1 MRTGNRQQET
11 GNRKYPLSIAGFLFP
26 VVCFLFLACS
36 NGTDGKRRKLDDGA
50 ARDGGT
56 ALTAR
61 SLSVDDARRLL
72 WRSNEDVT
80 FAAATAEEKA
90 ALATLIAALWRGV
103 DPDAPPPELAAS
115 ARTAGLV
122 LELWTVEGRKSW
134 VVREPDDRRRGAGVY
149 LVRAEPPPAGTV
161 ILLQAPHADFD
172 VNSGA
177 IASRLFFTGDAR
189 VHGLFGSSLHR
200 YQHRD
205 RQDVNPADVAH
216 QEEHAFQAAT
226 RAVLRRDVAVVQ
238 LHGFALEDAPHA
250 AIVSAGVRDGST
262 PLSTAIAAAIAEAL
276 GVTVARYPED
286 TRELGATTN
295 VQGRLAREV
304 GAGFV
309 HVELSPELRTRLRG
323 DPDAVTALGRAL
335 VGALP

>member
-1 MRTGNRQQET
+1 
-11 GNRKYPLSIAGFLFP
+11 LP
-26 VVCFLFLACS
+26 VLFLFLGAVACS
-36 NGTDGKRRKLDDGA
+36 NGANGKGA
-50 ARDGGT
+50 KPDELHRDGGT
-56 ALTAR
+56 VPSVR
-61 SLSVDDARRLL
+61 SLNVDEARKLL
-72 WRSNEDVT
+72 WRSNEDVV
-80 FAAATAEEKA
+80 FAPATAEEKA

-115 ARTAGLV
+115 ARTAGLA

-149 LVRAEPPPAGTV
+149 LIRAEPPPAGTT

-177 IASRLFFTGDAR
+177 IASRLFFAGDAR

-200 YQHRD
+200 YQHGD
-205 RQDVNPADVAH
+205 KQDINPADVAH
-216 QEEHAFQAAT
+216 QEDHAFQAAT
-226 RAVLRRDVAVVQ
+226 RAALSSEVAIIQ
-238 LHGFALEDAPHA
+238 LHGFALENAPHA
-250 AIVSAGVRDGST
+250 AIVSAGVREAST
-262 PLSTAIAAAIAEAL
+262 PLSTKVAAALAEAL
-276 GVTVARYPED
+276 AVAVARYPED
-286 TRELGATTN
+286 TRELGATRN

-309 HVELSPELRTRLRG
+309 HIELSPELRTRLRS
-323 DPDAVTALGRAL
+323 DPDAVVALGRAL